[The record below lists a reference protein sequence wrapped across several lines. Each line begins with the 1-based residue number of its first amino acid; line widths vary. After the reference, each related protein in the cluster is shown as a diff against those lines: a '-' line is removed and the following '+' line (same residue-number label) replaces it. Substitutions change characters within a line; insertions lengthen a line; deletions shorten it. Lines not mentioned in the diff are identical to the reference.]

1 MKIINSYDL
10 SYWLKYVPIFLCFP
24 TVTFQEWF
32 PEANTERAQKD
43 CITHTVPNSRVCSW
57 LPHGRVGGVGLVA
70 QLCPTLVA
78 PWTVAH
84 QAPVSMGF
92 SRQEDWSG
100 LPFPSP
106 GDLPNPGMEPGPPE
120 FEADSLPTEPQGKPY
135 HIVKGCSLMY
145 HLLVCGLH
153 WIFISWSSRV
163 VSIPK
168 FF

>member
-84 QAPVSMGF
+84 QAPVSMGCP
-92 SRQEDWSG
+92 REEYWSG
-100 LPFPSP
+100 LPLPSP
-106 GDLPNPGMEPGPPE
+106 RDLCDPGIKL
-120 FEADSLPTEPQGKPY
+120 SLALAGIFFTTEPPGKAT
-135 HIVKGCSLMY
+135 ILIISLQITWMD
-145 HLLVCGLH
+145 C
-153 WIFISWSSRV
+153 
-163 VSIPK
+163 
-168 FF
+168 